1 MRGLDFSRYDI
12 RYLRAEAFLAR
23 LRQIAAA
30 DRSSLRGQRWRGALV
45 HYQLGNGLSGQQS
58 SGGVT
63 EHE

>member
-12 RYLRAEAFLAR
+12 SICAGRGISCR

-30 DRSSLRGQRWRGALV
+30 DRSSSRGQRWRGAPV